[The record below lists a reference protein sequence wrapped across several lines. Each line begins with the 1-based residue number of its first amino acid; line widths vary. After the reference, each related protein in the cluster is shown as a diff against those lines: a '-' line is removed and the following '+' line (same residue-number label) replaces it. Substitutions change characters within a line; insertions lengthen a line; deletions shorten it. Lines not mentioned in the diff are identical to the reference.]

1 MTPFDADPFFQYPR
15 NTVATSAG
23 EVAMPILY
31 YDASQ
36 LMAFYRIDCGRAQA
50 LLGDQ
55 YDVVRFGGKALAAV
69 AFYEYRHTS
78 IGPYNE
84 VGTAIACV
92 PRGTPP
98 PAWPLL
104 SLFKNLD
111 QNRLGFHVI
120 DLPVTTAA
128 ACAAGRDIWGYP
140 KFITPIDFSLRGAT
154 FSGTVHDP
162 AGGAPVFSLSG
173 TAGMGVG
180 ASLINLI
187 LYSTQ
192 QRGMLRT
199 LINIR
204 AKGRLCLP
212 GSLRLRIGDSAHPM
226 TQRLAAMDLQ
236 DARPVFIAHTH
247 GLQLRLNA
255 GAVLP

>member
-15 NTVATSAG
+15 NAVPTSAG

-36 LMAFYRIDCGRAQA
+36 LMAFFWIDCGRAQA
-50 LLGDQ
+50 LLGEQ
-55 YDVVRFGGKALAAV
+55 YEVVRFGGKALCAV
-69 AFYEYRHTS
+69 AFYEYRRTS

-84 VGTAIACV
+84 MGTAIACV

-104 SLFKNLD
+104 SLFKSLD
-111 QNRLGFHVI
+111 QNRLGFHVV
-120 DLPVTTAA
+120 DLPVTTPA

-140 KFITPIDFSLRGAT
+140 KFVTPIDFSLQGAS
-154 FSGTVHDP
+154 FSGAVHDP
-162 AGGAPVFSLSG
+162 AGGAPVFSLAG
-173 TAGMGVG
+173 TAGMGIG
-180 ASLINLI
+180 APLIDLI
-187 LYSTQ
+187 LYSTH
-192 QRGMLRT
+192 QRGMLRA

-212 GSLRLRIGDSAHPM
+212 GSLRLHIGASTHPM
-226 TQRLAAMDLQ
+226 AERMTAMGLQ
-236 DARPVFIAHTH
+236 DARPAFIAHTH
-247 GLQLRLNA
+247 GLQLRLNS